1 MVPKGY
7 DNAPDPR
14 PSPPRHIY
22 KKGKAAWYRLSPES
36 RQAIIDRYN
45 KKKASME
52 EVKALRMKRAKEAAV
67 NGLSPEAEAKWRELR
82 EGKDPNEGLPSA
94 SPVTARSAETS
105 NVEVCPTG
113 GNRCEE
119 EEGKRNQD
127 SILPYK
133 SYDQR
138 MVSTAPRDCDL
149 SQTIELRLKVMS
161 NYRNNCWE

>member
-7 DNAPDPR
+7 CSALDPR

-22 KKGKAAWYRLSPES
+22 HKGKAAWYKLSEES

-45 KKKASME
+45 KKQASITK
-52 EVKALRMKRAKEAAV
+52 VKALRMEKAKEAAA
-67 NGLSPEAEAKWRELR
+67 NGLSPEAEAKWWELR
-82 EGKDPNEGLPSA
+82 EGKDPNEGHSSA

-105 NVEVCPTG
+105 NTEICPTG
-113 GNRCEE
+113 GNRGEE
-119 EEGKRNQD
+119 EANIT
-127 SILPYK
+127 ILSYK

-149 SQTIELRLKVMS
+149 DLAVRERLLTMHLI
-161 NYRNNCWE
+161 RNGLWE